1 MRPWNPVIRSLL
13 EKAAFDLDDEDS
25 IIEIC
30 AHTRMSRR
38 AVLDVLEGNES
49 ATVECVYRISA
60 MLNVPAAD
68 LINPSNSVFTCYSI
82 DGGRPRTLSLT
93 DADTNLRMKLAGLP
107 LLYAEDLDGSYPP
120 LVLKACVIFVNNFEA
135 PSAGNLYLL
144 EGKSARYAR
153 RCVFVDVSKKQAH
166 MTDDVGSPVKT
177 SVLKYGKLSSLPGTG
192 EMLLGRIICS
202 ICPH

>member
-13 EKAAFDLDDEDS
+13 EKAAFDLDDEAS

-30 AHTRMSRR
+30 AHTKMSRR

-93 DADTNLRMKLAGLP
+93 DADTN
-107 LLYAEDLDGSYPP
+107 
-120 LVLKACVIFVNNFEA
+120 
-135 PSAGNLYLL
+135 
-144 EGKSARYAR
+144 
-153 RCVFVDVSKKQAH
+153 
-166 MTDDVGSPVKT
+166 
-177 SVLKYGKLSSLPGTG
+177 
-192 EMLLGRIICS
+192 
-202 ICPH
+202 